1 LGTSK
6 EIGNEASRGPGG
18 GGLGFGR
25 SMRPWM
31 FLLEKLFFVDSV
43 AGSEVIRRRLESSVE
58 EVDGEK

>member
-1 LGTSK
+1 
-6 EIGNEASRGPGG
+6 
-18 GGLGFGR
+18 
-25 SMRPWM
+25 MRPWM